1 MNTQDNYKFKDWLN
15 DWLKAYKSDLV
26 SYKNI
31 VMNIRLHIPENLKN
45 KQLKELTA
53 IDIQKALNGVKKSRT
68 RLDIYSIYNNSLKMA
83 YKHDLMTKDISQLI
97 EKPKHIRNVGKA
109 LSKIELL
116 EFIENIKGKRI
127 EKVFMFC
134 LYSGCR
140 RSEALAL
147 TYNDIDF
154 ENKTIH
160 IKGTKTKLSD
170 RYIPLF
176 KDCEDLLLNI
186 KDKQGKLF
194 KHRADYLTKEFKK
207 VCSNHKL
214 HDLRHTFATRCLEC
228 GINIKVVQKWLGHSR
243 LDTTA
248 SIYTHC
254 QDEFVKSEALK
265 FRLN

>member
-1 MNTQDNYKFKDWLN
+1 MNAQDNYKFKDWLN

-31 VMNIRLHIPENLKN
+31 VLNIRLHIPENLKN
-45 KQLKELTA
+45 KQLKELSA

-83 YKHDLMTKDISQLI
+83 YKHDLISKDIAQLI
-97 EKPKHIRNVGKA
+97 EKPKHVRNVGKA
-109 LSKIELL
+109 LSKLELL

-176 KDCEDLLLNI
+176 KECEDLI
-186 KDKQGKLF
+186 
-194 KHRADYLTKEFKK
+194 TWT
-207 VCSNHKL
+207 S
-214 HDLRHTFATRCLEC
+214 
-228 GINIKVVQKWLGHSR
+228 
-243 LDTTA
+243 
-248 SIYTHC
+248 
-254 QDEFVKSEALK
+254 
-265 FRLN
+265 